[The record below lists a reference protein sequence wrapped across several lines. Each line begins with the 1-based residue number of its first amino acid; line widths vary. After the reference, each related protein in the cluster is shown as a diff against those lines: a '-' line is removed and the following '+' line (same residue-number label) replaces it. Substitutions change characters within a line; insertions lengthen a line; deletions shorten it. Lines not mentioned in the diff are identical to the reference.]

1 MKLKEN
7 QYRQIEKLL
16 PRQRGNVKVE
26 NRNLLNALI
35 YRCANGCSWRGLP
48 QSFGPW
54 HTIYVRIDRWAK
66 NGVLER
72 VYTALAAQGL
82 EDIQVYALDSTSVK
96 VHPDAHGA
104 RKKRQAGDRQ
114 VTGRVEHEDSRGNG
128 RRYPGG
134 GLPSVRRERS

>member
-1 MKLKEN
+1 VFTLNKTDKTTDKQGMKLKEN
-7 QYRQIEKLL
+7 QYQKIEKLL

-35 YRCANGCSWRGLP
+35 YRCKNGCSWRGLP

-66 NGVLER
+66 NGIRER
-72 VYTALAAQGL
+72 VYTALAAEGL
-82 EDIQVYALDSTSVK
+82 KDIQVYALDSTSVK

-104 RKKRQAGDRQ
+104 RKKR
-114 VTGRVEHEDSRGNG
+114 
-128 RRYPGG
+128 
-134 GLPSVRRERS
+134 